1 MDRSGMSAVS
11 LPVTRPSG
19 FALLVGNPTSRTEP
33 LAILSDLGYGCD
45 EADDPYSAFVEL
57 CQRPLAFNT
66 VILSLASIY
75 REELLII
82 PAIRRRFPH
91 LDVWLTQTDGRHS
104 AMAEAIRLG
113 ADGLLSEDGMHRIAL
128 PPAATDVGGSVD
140 AASRMNQES
149 DDEQERVNGFSHP
162 AGEADRGSNI
172 FNDEITVGEPV
183 LTADELRALLQEEPS
198 APRRAG
204 GGRS

>member
-1 MDRSGMSAVS
+1 MSAVS

-19 FALLVGNPTSRTEP
+19 FAWLVGSPTSRTEP

-45 EADDPYSAFVEL
+45 EADDPYSAFLEL

-128 PPAATDVGGSVD
+128 PPAATDVGAAETAGRINHDADVD
-140 AASRMNQES
+140 
-149 DDEQERVNGFSHP
+149 QERVNGFSHP
-162 AGEADRGSNI
+162 AGDSDRGSNI
-172 FNDEITVGEPV
+172 FADEIAAGEPV
-183 LTADELRALLQEEPS
+183 LTADELRALLQE
-198 APRRAG
+198 
-204 GGRS
+204 

>member
-1 MDRSGMSAVS
+1 MSAVS

-19 FALLVGNPTSRTEP
+19 FALLVGNPASRNEP

-45 EADDPYSAFVEL
+45 EADDPYSAFLEL
-57 CQRPLAFNT
+57 CQRPTAFNT

-128 PPAATDVGGSVD
+128 PPAATDA
-140 AASRMNQES
+140 AASADSTSRMS
-149 DDEQERVNGFSHP
+149 DDGDEPDRINGFGRPS
-162 AGEADRGSNI
+162 ADAERGPDI
-172 FNDEITVGEPV
+172 FSDELADGEPV
-183 LTADELRALLQEEPS
+183 LTAEELRALLQEQPATAS
-198 APRRAG
+198 RATG
-204 GGRS
+204 GYP